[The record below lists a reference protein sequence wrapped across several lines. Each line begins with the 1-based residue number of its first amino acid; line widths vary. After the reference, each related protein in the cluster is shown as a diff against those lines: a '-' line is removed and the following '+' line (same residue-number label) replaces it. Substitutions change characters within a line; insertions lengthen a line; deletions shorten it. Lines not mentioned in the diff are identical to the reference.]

1 MATGHDKSP
10 GITCAENISALYFL
24 HSVPESPSRNVLSE
38 RRHHEHGYTL
48 SIAEELRLVEAL
60 AFLSNA
66 NDNPNRVPAICVQ
79 EVSGTSTLN
88 VLLAVNQS
96 EWCDGSQSLQQ
107 LKEGFV
113 EVFTQL
119 AKLEH
124 GEAKKFFPFSLPN
137 NVTRFRDSEF
147 GGPYLDHSHL
157 NVLATNTPSFTT
169 HKGQKIKVK
178 ATDPRN
184 PLDSYW
190 QSPTT

>member
-1 MATGHDKSP
+1 MATTHDKSP
-10 GITCAENISALYFL
+10 GIICAENISALHFL
-24 HSVPESPSRNVLSE
+24 NSVPESPSRKVLNE
-38 RRHHEHGYTL
+38 RRHYEHGYTL
-48 SIAEELRLVEAL
+48 SIAEELRLVEAH

-66 NDNPNRVPAICVQ
+66 NNNPNRVPAICVQ
-79 EVSGTSTLN
+79 EVSGSSTLN

-119 AKLEH
+119 TKLGD
-124 GEAKKFFPFSLPN
+124 GEAEKLIPFSLPN
-137 NVTRFRDSEF
+137 NMTRVRDSEF
-147 GGPYLDHSHL
+147 GGPYLNHNYLH
-157 NVLATNTPSFTT
+157 VLATNTPSFTT

-178 ATDPRN
+178 ATDPEN